1 MCHEIFFF
9 CPEHVLEDVNKADSL
24 KGVDSILVYVSECL
38 PAVCLCIMYVP
49 DALGGQKA
57 ALDALGLQLH
67 VIMSCHVCAENRTQV
82 LCKGS

>member
-1 MCHEIFFF
+1 MFFF

-49 DALGGQKA
+49 DALE
-57 ALDALGLQLH
+57 
-67 VIMSCHVCAENRTQV
+67 CR
-82 LCKGS
+82 